1 MTSAGLGLSCT
12 MPLPDHNT
20 RPWRAS
26 AFFLTRNKRF
36 LVQGVLLIL
45 GFFGALAALTHV
57 ILQVDTKPVKAATAE
72 EDEQIIE
79 EFHRL
84 EKSPTAQPS
93 RFSAW
98 VRNTA
103 ILLIDYVP
111 EDRPPFDPVTLT
123 FGELQLE
130 PVVRKHASSADAYP
144 LYSAYVRCLFTTPG
158 TDVTADRNLLMAAA
172 QQRPALRH
180 AGEFLGDFYYYGD
193 SNPAK
198 ALPCYMQEVPY
209 ADAQYARRMALNVA
223 IQLDDKDALRQ
234 LASNPVVLS
243 DASATQLKN
252 LASKLADPKIALRA
266 TAALQVSRWS
276 YWPIVCL
283 ALFAAA
289 IWYMILVHSGPLRS
303 HRWVRYLPAVL
314 AGALSVVLL
323 NWLQIYKDYQPLPNP
338 GDNPSKQLIHWIL
351 YVGIPEEGFKIALF
365 ALFLPILLRQRS
377 RREAAL
383 TAGCV
388 GLGFAFNEN
397 IAYFTDPGPHTAAV
411 RLLTANVLHFTLT
424 GILGLHLYELFRSRF
439 HSASNFVIA
448 FLAVSA
454 AHGMYNFSGS
464 SVGLNWEIDIAH
476 IIIVALATK
485 LYLQLLHEDH
495 EPAGSGSP
503 ISRTSVFWFGTSFL
517 VGTLMIVAVVLRG
530 SLEGISTTLAQAI
543 SMVPVALI
551 YQHEFNEMR
560 R

>member
-1 MTSAGLGLSCT
+1 
-12 MPLPDHNT
+12 MPLPDNNS
-20 RPWRAS
+20 RPWRAR

-45 GFFGALAALTHV
+45 GFFGVLAALTHV
-57 ILQVDTKPVKAATAE
+57 ILQLDAKPVKAATAE
-72 EDEQIIE
+72 EDEQIVE

-84 EKSPTAQPS
+84 EQIPNAQPS

-98 VRNTA
+98 VRSTA
-103 ILLIDYVP
+103 ILLIGFEP
-111 EDRPPFDPVTLT
+111 ADRPPFDPVALT
-123 FGELQLE
+123 FGDLHLE

-144 LYSAYVRCLFTTPG
+144 LFSAYVRCLFAAPG
-158 TDVTADRNLLMAAA
+158 TDFRADRNLLVAAA

-193 SNPAK
+193 SDPAK

-209 ADAQYARRMALNVA
+209 ADAQYARRMALHVA
-223 IQLDDKDALRQ
+223 LQLDDVDALRQ

-243 DASATQLKN
+243 DASPTQLKN
-252 LASKLADPKIALRA
+252 LAYKLKDPKIALRA

-276 YWPIVCL
+276 YWPMVCL

-289 IWYMILVHSGPLRS
+289 IWYLILIQSGQLRP
-303 HRWVRYLPAVL
+303 HRWARYLPAVL
-314 AGALSVVLL
+314 AGVLSVVLL
-323 NWLQIYKDYQPLPNP
+323 NWLQIYNDYQPKPNP
-338 GDNPSKQLIHWIL
+338 EDNPTKQLIHWIL
-351 YVGIPEEGFKIALF
+351 YVGIPEEGFKIAFF

-377 RREAAL
+377 RKEAAL

-397 IAYFTDPGPHTAAV
+397 IAYFVDPGPHTAAT

-439 HSASNFVIA
+439 HSATNFIIA

-476 IIIVALATK
+476 IIIVAVATK
-485 LYLQLLHEDH
+485 LYLQILHEDH

-503 ISRTSVFWFGTSFL
+503 ISRTSVFWFGTSFI
-517 VGTLMIVAVVLRG
+517 VGILMIVAVVLSG
-530 SLEGISTTLAQAI
+530 SLEGISATLAQAI
-543 SMVPVALI
+543 AMVPVALI